1 MAMTKSDTLNYRGML
16 FQVGAN
22 QTPFVNLISG
32 RSYRSASFAFPM
44 GQTWTPGSAS
54 QPSISED
61 ASSTTLTPATITRSE
76 ITNTAQIDQKP
87 VSVSFKKQSQNGLM
101 SGLNTNDGNP
111 VVDELVFQQKA
122 QLKKMAIDM
131 EYSFHRGTYAAATNT
146 ATAATTRGIEA
157 GTTTNAVNASSARLS
172 KQLMDSAFKL
182 MADNGSPFQ
191 DVIIFCNSFQKQ
203 LISNIYTYLPMDRN
217 FGGMNI
223 KQIETDFGT
232 VGVIFSPQVSTSVIE
247 IVETSVCA
255 PVFVPVSF
263 VTDGNVGPAPVDMNG
278 VDVLWQPTAITTGAR
293 GGFLYSQYGLDY
305 GPETYHG
312 KITSLA
318 TS

>member
-1 MAMTKSDTLNYRGML
+1 MALTKSDTLNYRGPL
-16 FQVGAN
+16 FQIGAN
-22 QTPFVNLISG
+22 QTPFLNLISG

-54 QPSISED
+54 QPSITED

-76 ITNTAQIDQKP
+76 ITNTAQIAQYT
-87 VSVSFKKQSQNGLM
+87 VAVSFKKQSQIGLM
-101 SGLNTNDGNP
+101 SGVNTNDPNP
-111 VVDELVFQQKA
+111 VTDELVFQRMA

-131 EYSFHRGTYAAATNT
+131 EYSFLQGAYAAATNT
-146 ATAATTRGIEA
+146 ATAATTRGIIA
-157 GTTTNAVNASSARLS
+157 GTTTNAVNASSARLT
-172 KQLMDSAFKL
+172 KALVDSALKL
-182 MADNGSPFQ
+182 MADNGAPFQ
-191 DVIIFCNSFQKQ
+191 DAYIFVNSFQKQ
-203 LISNIYTYLPMDRN
+203 MISNIYTYAPMDRN
-217 FGGMNI
+217 VGGMNI
-223 KQIETDFGT
+223 KQIETDFGML
-232 VGVIFSPQVSTSVIE
+232 GVIFSPQVTTSVLQ
-247 IVETSVCA
+247 IVEASACA

-263 VTDGNVGPAPVDMNG
+263 VNDGNVGPAPVDMNG